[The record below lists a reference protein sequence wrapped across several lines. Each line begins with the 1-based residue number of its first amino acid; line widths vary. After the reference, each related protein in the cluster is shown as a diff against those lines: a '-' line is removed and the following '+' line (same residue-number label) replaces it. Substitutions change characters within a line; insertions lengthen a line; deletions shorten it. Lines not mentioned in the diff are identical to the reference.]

1 MDDDVDEA
9 SMERVVVAADAA
21 DVLAAGALA
30 TNSDVGYRLK
40 LKDGDHEME
49 RALDMN
55 GAAATIIAELLFLDP
70 NEICEQPELPA

>member
-1 MDDDVDEA
+1 MDDDVNEA

-21 DVLAAGALA
+21 DVLAAGAL
-30 TNSDVGYRLK
+30 TMNSHVGYRLK
-40 LKDGDHEME
+40 LKDGDQEVE

-70 NEICEQPELPA
+70 SELWSSVRAV